1 MHKALYYTR
10 LVKKSPPTMYRRLCL
25 ALLLPLLAAC
35 NALQYQPVKTLERVD
50 GGQGYRLRN
59 ALDPAHSARA
69 AQKDDVLV
77 VMMFSG
83 GGTRAAA
90 FGYGVLEILNQQPVY
105 IGGKQARLL
114 DRVDLVYGVSGGSV
128 LAAHFGLNGSDT
140 VPQFE
145 RRFLNQNLQKVLAR
159 QLLAA
164 PNWPRLASSQFG
176 RGDLLHEQLD
186 LQLFHGATFG
196 DLHRHRRGPFVVI
209 SATDMTLGSRLDF
222 IQEQFD
228 MLCVD
233 LEDLPVAR
241 AVAASS
247 SVPLVF
253 APLTLNNH
261 GGRCHYTP
269 PEPLKDIDPEA
280 TDFRS
285 LTRRDYLNRVR
296 QYADS
301 SKRPYIH
308 LLDGG
313 LTDNLGLQSLL
324 DTTEIN
330 STDTLYSGQQPS
342 RIKKVV
348 IISVNAQTLLR
359 QDIDRSAD
367 VPGFRPVL
375 DAVINIPI
383 DRNSQETL
391 RRFHDFVNFWNRT
404 KAAHEPDL
412 YFVSINLPDLPA
424 SPLRDAVMGI
434 PTTFFLPQED
444 VRNLKK
450 AAAELVQQS
459 AEYRRLVQDLG
470 SEPRLPENLPDSV
483 AASVPETGNTR

>member
-1 MHKALYYTR
+1 M
-10 LVKKSPPTMYRRLCL
+10 SPLRRL
-25 ALLLPLLAAC
+25 ALFCTLLPFLAAC
-35 NALQYQPVKTLERVD
+35 TALQYQPVKTLDRVD
-50 GGQGYRLRN
+50 TDQGYRLLQALNPTRN
-59 ALDPAHSARA
+59 PSPA
-69 AQKDDVLV
+69 QQDDVLM
-77 VMMFSG
+77 VMVFSG

-90 FGYGVLEILNQQPVY
+90 FGYGVLEILDQQPVY

-128 LAAHFGLNGSDT
+128 LAAYFGLHGADT

-145 RRFLNQNLQKVLAR
+145 RRFLNQNLQKVLT
-159 QLLAA
+159 QQVLSA

-186 LQLFHGATFG
+186 AQLFHGATF
-196 DLHRHRRGPFVVI
+196 RHLNRQRRGPFVVI

-222 IQEQFD
+222 VQEQFD
-228 MLCVD
+228 ILCVD

-247 SVPLVF
+247 AVPLVF

-261 GGRCHYTP
+261 GGNCHYAL
-269 PEPLKDIDPEA
+269 PEVLDDIDPEA

-285 LTRRDYLNRVR
+285 LTRRDYLQRLQ
-296 QYADS
+296 QYSNSA
-301 SKRPYIH
+301 KRPYIH

-313 LTDNLGLQSLL
+313 LTDNLGLQNLL
-324 DTTEIN
+324 ETIEVTN
-330 STDTLYSGQQPS
+330 SDALSS
-342 RIKKVV
+342 RRDERGIKKIVV
-348 IISVNAQTLLR
+348 INVNAQTLLR

-391 RRFHDFVNFWNRT
+391 RRFHDFANFWNRT
-404 KAAHEPDL
+404 KSAEEPDL

-434 PTTFFLPQED
+434 PTTFYLPQDD

-450 AAAELVQQS
+450 AAAELLQQS
-459 AEYRRLVQDLG
+459 AEYRRLVRDLG
-470 SEPRLPENLPDSV
+470 SAPRLPENLPGAETASEAQ
-483 AASVPETGNTR
+483 AASEAKAASEADTGNTK